1 MRGQVQLTAG
11 ELAQGLGGLI
21 IDIRGSADR
30 PVLQAR
36 PASACQPGALTYLKP
51 AAKGVSDWAAGLT
64 GATVICDPTHHDL
77 IKDLDV
83 TVLVTENPRLAFM
96 RAVDR
101 FLSGPRPAAGV
112 HPAATVDPDA
122 VIDPT
127 ATLAAGCVV
136 GAGCSVGAR
145 SILHAN
151 VVLYPNVRIGSD
163 VTIHA
168 GTVVGADGFGYERND
183 EGVFEKFPHIGGVV
197 IEDDVEIGSNTSI
210 DRGSLGDTIIRT
222 GARIDNQCHISH
234 NVEIGRH
241 AAVIAQSMVGGSAKI
256 GDYAWLAPAAII
268 MNQARVGDR
277 AVVGLGAVVVKSVPE
292 GETFMGSPAVPAA
305 EFRAT
310 RDVMKSLVAKA
321 RTGE

>member
-1 MRGQVQLTAG
+1 MSGQRQLTAG
-11 ELAQGLGGLI
+11 ELAKGLGGLVT
-21 IDIRGSADR
+21 DIRGSADR
-30 PVLQAR
+30 LVRQAR
-36 PASACQPGALTYLKP
+36 PASACEPDILTYLKP
-51 AAKGVSDWAAGLT
+51 GAKDVSEWAAGLA
-64 GATVICDPTHHDL
+64 GATVICDETHHGL

-83 TVLVTENPRLAFM
+83 TALITDNPRLAFM

-101 FLSGPRPAAGV
+101 FLSAPRPAAGI
-112 HPAATVDPDA
+112 HPAATIDPSA
-122 VIDPT
+122 TIDPT

-136 GAGCSVGAR
+136 GAGCTVGAR
-145 SILHAN
+145 SVLHAN
-151 VVLYPNVRIGSD
+151 VVLYGNVRIGSD
-163 VTIHA
+163 VTIHS

-210 DRGSLGDTIIRT
+210 DRGSLGDTLIRT

-234 NVEIGRH
+234 NVEIGQH

-268 MNQARVGDR
+268 MNQARVGVR
-277 AVVGLGAVVVKSVPE
+277 AVVGLGAVVVKSVPD

-310 RDVMKSLVAKA
+310 REAMKSLVAKA
-321 RTGE
+321 KTGE